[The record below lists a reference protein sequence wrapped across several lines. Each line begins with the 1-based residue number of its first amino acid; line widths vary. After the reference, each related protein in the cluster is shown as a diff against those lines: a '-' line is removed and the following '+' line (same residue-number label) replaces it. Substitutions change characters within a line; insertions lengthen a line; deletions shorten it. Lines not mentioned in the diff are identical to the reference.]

1 MLQKVKKKPDKIILN
16 LFVELL
22 QTRYM
27 SYTTKNSVGYLV
39 HEKCNWGTGS
49 ATKRLITVAVTNE
62 SMWRHQTDRFKMKI
76 IWYK

>member
-1 MLQKVKKKPDKIILN
+1 MQLYTSCELMLQKVKKKPDKIILN

-39 HEKCNWGTGS
+39 HEKCN
-49 ATKRLITVAVTNE
+49 
-62 SMWRHQTDRFKMKI
+62 
-76 IWYK
+76 